1 MSVCYI
7 LYLYLQTVI
16 YSVIELMLFFIL
28 QTCIFALQ
36 SKLYFF

>member
-16 YSVIELMLFFIL
+16 YSVIELMLFFYIVD
-28 QTCIFALQ
+28 
-36 SKLYFF
+36 LYICAAK